1 MRHLKNIIIVISLI
15 IMVVIINGFNKK
27 SDSENLKIASNI
39 NTNKIV
45 IACGTDAS
53 GMLMSYILKNKNANI
68 ELSNFDY
75 TELMDCCGA
84 QAEFAFMSGKVD
96 MAILCPDASAKFL
109 GVDTNYFIVDSIVR
123 GSNILVYF
131 DESYENVD
139 PKNIGYMNKRLLQE
153 SILKSVYPNA
163 SYYPMLSTAL
173 PYALAKKEVDAIF
186 TDIILA
192 LKIKNAKFKMINTDK
207 VDYYLVASKK
217 LKGSDTLNNFIK
229 AYNNA
234 VDDIQNDNIL
244 SDMIGSYLGIS
255 DAKGETDTWKKM
267 NIRFNKIKTKL

>member
-1 MRHLKNIIIVISLI
+1 MKHKKILLLSILMIFATAIIS
-15 IMVVIINGFNKK
+15 GFNKK
-27 SDSENLKIASNI
+27 GNSNNSGI
-39 NTNKIV
+39 NTDKII

-53 GMLMSYILKNKNANI
+53 GMLMSYILKNKNTNI

-109 GVDTNYFIVDSIVR
+109 GFDTNYFIIDSIVR

-131 DESYENVD
+131 DENYDKNTE
-139 PKNIGYMNKRLLQE
+139 PKKIGYMNKRLLQE
-153 SILKSVYPNA
+153 SILKNTYPKA

-217 LKGSDTLNNFIK
+217 LKGSDTLKNFIK

-234 VDDIQNDNIL
+234 IDDIQNDNIL
-244 SDMIGSYLGIS
+244 EDILESYLGIS
-255 DAKGETDTWKKM
+255 DCKGEIDIWKKM
-267 NIRFNKIKTKL
+267 NIRFNKIKVKL

>member
-1 MRHLKNIIIVISLI
+1 MRYLKNIIIFTMFIVILI
-15 IMVVIINGFNKK
+15 IIGCNKNAN
-27 SDSENLKIASNI
+27 SENSASYI
-39 NTNKIV
+39 MTNKII

-53 GMLMSYILKNKNANI
+53 GMLMSYILKNKNTNI

-153 SILKSVYPNA
+153 SILKNVYPNA
-163 SYYPMLSTAL
+163 SFYPMLSTAL
-173 PYALAKKEVDAIF
+173 PYALEKKEVDAIF

-255 DAKGETDTWKKM
+255 DSKGETDTWKKM
-267 NIRFNKIKTKL
+267 NIRLNKIETKL

>member
-1 MRHLKNIIIVISLI
+1 MRYLKNIIIFTMFTVILI
-15 IMVVIINGFNKK
+15 IGGCNK
-27 SDSENLKIASNI
+27 NI
-39 NTNKIV
+39 NSNNDNSDFDIMTNNII

-53 GMLMSYILKNKNANI
+53 GMLMSYILKNKNSNI

-153 SILKSVYPNA
+153 SILKNVYPNA
-163 SYYPMLSTAL
+163 SFYPMLSTAL
-173 PYALAKKEVDAIF
+173 PYALEKKEVDAIF

-244 SDMIGSYLGIS
+244 SNMIGSYLGIS

-267 NIRFNKIKTKL
+267 NIRFNKIETKL

>member
-1 MRHLKNIIIVISLI
+1 MRYLKNIIIFTMFTVILI
-15 IMVVIINGFNKK
+15 IGGCNK
-27 SDSENLKIASNI
+27 NI
-39 NTNKIV
+39 NSNNDNSDFDIMTNKII

-53 GMLMSYILKNKNANI
+53 GMLMSYILKNKNTNI

-153 SILKSVYPNA
+153 SILKNVYPNA
-163 SYYPMLSTAL
+163 SFYPMLSTAL
-173 PYALAKKEVDAIF
+173 PYALEKKEVDAIF

-255 DAKGETDTWKKM
+255 DSKGETDTWKKM

>member
-1 MRHLKNIIIVISLI
+1 M
-15 IMVVIINGFNKK
+15 
-27 SDSENLKIASNI
+27 
-39 NTNKIV
+39 
-45 IACGTDAS
+45 
-53 GMLMSYILKNKNANI
+53 
-68 ELSNFDY
+68 SNFDY

-153 SILKSVYPNA
+153 SILKNVYPNA
-163 SYYPMLSTAL
+163 SFYPMLSTAL
-173 PYALAKKEVDAIF
+173 PYALEKKEVDAIF

-192 LKIKNAKFKMINTDK
+192 LKIKKAKFKMINTYK

-217 LKGSDTLNNFIK
+217 LKGSYTLNNFIK

-234 VDDIQNDNIL
+234 IDDIQNDNIL
-244 SDMIGSYLGIS
+244 SNMIGSYLGIS

>member
-1 MRHLKNIIIVISLI
+1 MRYLKNIIIFTMFTVILI
-15 IMVVIINGFNKK
+15 IIGCNK
-27 SDSENLKIASNI
+27 NI
-39 NTNKIV
+39 NSNNDNSDFDIMTNKII

-53 GMLMSYILKNKNANI
+53 GMLMSYILKNKNTNI

-153 SILKSVYPNA
+153 SILKNVYPNA
-163 SYYPMLSTAL
+163 SFYPMLSTAL
-173 PYALAKKEVDAIF
+173 PYALEKKEVDAIF

-244 SDMIGSYLGIS
+244 SNMIGSYLGIS
-255 DAKGETDTWKKM
+255 DSKGETDTWKKM
-267 NIRFNKIKTKL
+267 NIRFNKIETKL

>member
-1 MRHLKNIIIVISLI
+1 MRYLKNIIIFTVFTVILI
-15 IMVVIINGFNKK
+15 IVGCNK
-27 SDSENLKIASNI
+27 NI
-39 NTNKIV
+39 NSNNDNSDFDIMTNKII

-53 GMLMSYILKNKNANI
+53 GMLMSYILKNKNTNI

-153 SILKSVYPNA
+153 SILKNVYPNA
-163 SYYPMLSTAL
+163 SFYPMLSTAL
-173 PYALAKKEVDAIF
+173 PYALEKKEVDAIF

-192 LKIKNAKFKMINTDK
+192 LKIKNAKFKMINTYK

-217 LKGSDTLNNFIK
+217 LKGSYTLNNFIK

-234 VDDIQNDNIL
+234 IDDIQNDNIL
-244 SDMIGSYLGIS
+244 SNMIGSYLGIS

>member
-1 MRHLKNIIIVISLI
+1 MRVLKNIIIFIMFIAILI
-15 IMVVIINGFNKK
+15 ISGCNKNTNT
-27 SDSENLKIASNI
+27 DNLDFDIS
-39 NTNKIV
+39 TNKII

-53 GMLMSYILKNKNANI
+53 GMLMSYILKDKYTNI

-131 DESYENVD
+131 DESYKNVE

-153 SILKSVYPNA
+153 SILKNVYPNA

-173 PYALAKKEVDAIF
+173 PYALEKKEVDAIF

-192 LKIKNAKFKMINTDK
+192 LKIKDAKFKAINTDK

-229 AYNNA
+229 AYNKA
-234 VDDIQNDNIL
+234 VNDIQNDNIL

-255 DAKGETDTWKKM
+255 DSKGETDIWKKM
-267 NIRFNKIKTKL
+267 NVRFNKIETEL

>member
-1 MRHLKNIIIVISLI
+1 MRYLKNIIIFTMFTVILI
-15 IMVVIINGFNKK
+15 IGGCNK
-27 SDSENLKIASNI
+27 NI
-39 NTNKIV
+39 NSNNDNSDFDIMTNNII

-53 GMLMSYILKNKNANI
+53 GMLMSYILKNKNSNI

-153 SILKSVYPNA
+153 SILKNVYPNA
-163 SYYPMLSTAL
+163 SFYPMLSTAL
-173 PYALAKKEVDAIF
+173 PYALEKKEVDAIF

-255 DAKGETDTWKKM
+255 DSKGETDTWKKM

>member
-1 MRHLKNIIIVISLI
+1 MRYLKNIIIFTMFTVILI
-15 IMVVIINGFNKK
+15 IIGCNK
-27 SDSENLKIASNI
+27 NI
-39 NTNKIV
+39 NSNNDNSDFDIMTNKII

-53 GMLMSYILKNKNANI
+53 GMLMSYILKNKNTNI

-84 QAEFAFMSGKVD
+84 QAEFAIMSGKVG

-153 SILKSVYPNA
+153 SILKNVYPNA
-163 SYYPMLSTAL
+163 SFYPMLSTAL
-173 PYALAKKEVDAIF
+173 PYALEKKEVDAIF

-244 SDMIGSYLGIS
+244 SNMIGSYLGIS
-255 DAKGETDTWKKM
+255 DSKGETDTWKKM
-267 NIRFNKIKTKL
+267 NIRFNKIETKL

>member
-1 MRHLKNIIIVISLI
+1 MRYLKNIIIFTMFTIILI
-15 IMVVIINGFNKK
+15 IGGCNKNAN
-27 SDSENLKIASNI
+27 SDNSASYI
-39 NTNKIV
+39 MTNKII

-53 GMLMSYILKNKNANI
+53 GMLMSYILKNKNSNI

-244 SDMIGSYLGIS
+244 SNMIGSYLGIS

>member
-1 MRHLKNIIIVISLI
+1 MKHLKNIIIIILIVFVAFAIS
-15 IMVVIINGFNKK
+15 GFNRKGGLNN
-27 SDSENLKIASNI
+27 SGGNNDKII
-39 NTNKIV
+39 

-96 MAILCPDASAKFL
+96 MAILCPDASVKFL

-131 DESYENVD
+131 DEDYDKSIN
-139 PKNIGYMNKRLLQE
+139 PKKIGYMNKRLLQE
-153 SILKSVYPNA
+153 SILKNTYPNA

-217 LKGSDTLNNFIK
+217 LKGSNTLNNFIK

-234 VDDIQNDNIL
+234 VDDIQDDNIL

-255 DAKGETDTWKKM
+255 DSKGETDIWKKM

>member
-1 MRHLKNIIIVISLI
+1 MRYLKNIIIFTVFTVILI
-15 IMVVIINGFNKK
+15 IVGCNKNAN
-27 SDSENLKIASNI
+27 SDNSASYI
-39 NTNKIV
+39 MTNKII

-153 SILKSVYPNA
+153 SILKNVYPNA
-163 SYYPMLSTAL
+163 SFYPMLSTAL
-173 PYALAKKEVDAIF
+173 PYALEKKEVDAIF

-192 LKIKNAKFKMINTDK
+192 LKIKNAKFKAINTDK

-217 LKGSDTLNNFIK
+217 LKGSDTLNSFIK
-229 AYNNA
+229 AYNKA
-234 VDDIQNDNIL
+234 VNDIQNDNIL

-255 DAKGETDTWKKM
+255 DSKGETDIWKKM
-267 NIRFNKIKTKL
+267 KVRFNKIETKL